1 MGKVSLEG
9 MEFFAYH
16 GYYDEE
22 QKMGNKYAVDVA
34 VETDLTAAARHD
46 SLAETINYE
55 LLYKIIARAMS
66 KPSRLLEALN
76 LQIILEVFH
85 TFPAADRVEVSISKF
100 NPPIGGVCRQAR
112 VTMTKR
118 REDVAALEENGL

>member
-1 MGKVSLEG
+1 MGKVALEG

-16 GYYDEE
+16 GFYDEE
-22 QKMGNKYAVDVA
+22 QKMGNKYSVDVA
-34 VETDLTAAARHD
+34 VETDLTAAAQHD

-55 LLYKIIARAMS
+55 RLYKIIARVMGQ
-66 KPSRLLEALN
+66 PSRLLETLT

-85 TFPAADRVEVSISKF
+85 TFAGAERVEVSISKF

-112 VTMTKR
+112 VTMSKAR
-118 REDVAALEENGL
+118 ADVAGLEG